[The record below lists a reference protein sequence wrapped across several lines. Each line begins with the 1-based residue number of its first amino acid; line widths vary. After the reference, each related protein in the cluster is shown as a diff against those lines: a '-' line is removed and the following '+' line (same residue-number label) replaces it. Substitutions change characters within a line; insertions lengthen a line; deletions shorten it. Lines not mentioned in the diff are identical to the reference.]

1 MPSLPL
7 IYVFQDADDMAPA
20 LADYVLSAQTAALQ
34 RHDAFKIGVSGG
46 SLVANL
52 NKALL
57 HDPKV
62 EWGKWHIFFADERLV
77 PLDSPDSNYGLLKS
91 GLLDQLPEGT
101 PQPIVHGID
110 VTKLDDSLEIADAY
124 EKDLIKSFAAK
135 DSVRLPAF
143 DLLLLGCGPDGH
155 TCSLFPGHEL
165 LRENIAWVA
174 PIEDSPKPP
183 PRRITLT
190 LPVVTQ
196 SLRIAFVAVGESKA
210 PVLKTV
216 FENPEEGLPC
226 SLVNEGA
233 RGKVTWFVD
242 TPAVKGVAV
251 QKKEYKPSNL

>member
-7 IYVFQDADDMAPA
+7 IYVFNDPDAMAPA

-34 RHDAFKIGVSGG
+34 RHEAFKIGVSGG

-57 HDPKV
+57 GNPAV

-77 PLDSPDSNYGLLKS
+77 PLEDPESNYGLLKS
-91 GLLDQLPEGT
+91 GLLDLLPEGT
-101 PQPIVHGID
+101 TQPIVHGID
-110 VTKLDDSLEIADAY
+110 YSLLEDATEAADGY
-124 EKDLIKSFAAK
+124 EKELIKSFAAK

-165 LRENIAWVA
+165 LREDIAWVA

-196 SLRIAFVAVGESKA
+196 SLRIAFVATGGSKA
-210 PVLKTV
+210 SILKTV
-216 FENPEEGLPC
+216 FEDPDSGLPC

-242 TPAVKGVAV
+242 SAAVEGVAV
-251 QKKEYKPSNL
+251 QKKEYKTPSL